1 MIEDTSDQYNLGT
14 VDSFGGKL
22 IFQLIVERDGST
34 YLNVLAFNP
43 DDPSDLAVMSALD
56 ASGYQK
62 LKQIIEDTDNLFDKL
77 KSSNAALQ
85 WRWPF
90 QEGGFDDGMA
100 LQKELQSSTG
110 RSSELFPAWHQHFR
124 RGWPISVLCR
134 LARCG
139 RYDSHSWHRRLL

>member
-1 MIEDTSDQYNLGT
+1 MEDTSVQFNLGT

-22 IFQLIVERDGST
+22 IFQLVVERDGST
-34 YLNVLAFNP
+34 YLNILAFNP
-43 DDPSDLAVMSALD
+43 DDAPDLAIMSALD

-90 QEGGFDDGMA
+90 
-100 LQKELQSSTG
+100 
-110 RSSELFPAWHQHFR
+110 
-124 RGWPISVLCR
+124 
-134 LARCG
+134 
-139 RYDSHSWHRRLL
+139 